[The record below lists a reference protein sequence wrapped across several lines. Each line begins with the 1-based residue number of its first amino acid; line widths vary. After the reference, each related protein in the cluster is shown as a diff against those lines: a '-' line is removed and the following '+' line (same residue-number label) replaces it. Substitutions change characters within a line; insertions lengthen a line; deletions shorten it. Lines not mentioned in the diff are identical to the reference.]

1 MIYKS
6 YAGLPDRGYPCYQ
19 QCYYYILPFRIARA
33 GLVAESS
40 VSGLLDIWNYEK
52 PNVWSLSA
60 KIESMSVLGCW
71 KHMCTG
77 AKSIGDFL
85 VLSYWKPYKA
95 RQKPWDFEDPWK
107 CWENQHLFK
116 ISEKWLYKSFPFEP
130 QNHSPQNPFQVDY
143 HVLLWKP
150 WNQPAKHPARRWPR
164 WNEGLPCGVGGT
176 RFKRQLWLR
185 TLFHLRKPW
194 FWSGK
199 MSR

>member
-1 MIYKS
+1 MK
-6 YAGLPDRGYPCYQ
+6 DQMCT
-19 QCYYYILPFRIARA
+19 
-33 GLVAESS
+33 
-40 VSGLLDIWNYEK
+40 
-52 PNVWSLSA
+52 LSA

-77 AKSIGDFL
+77 AKSIGHFL

-199 MSR
+199 M